1 MRHKNYQSASSRM
14 TAVYFAF
21 HQPPTPGDTGF
32 LPTNDIRNLISLRAS
47 QLDMTCIIVYD
58 KQAGVGVLH

>member
-1 MRHKNYQSASSRM
+1 M